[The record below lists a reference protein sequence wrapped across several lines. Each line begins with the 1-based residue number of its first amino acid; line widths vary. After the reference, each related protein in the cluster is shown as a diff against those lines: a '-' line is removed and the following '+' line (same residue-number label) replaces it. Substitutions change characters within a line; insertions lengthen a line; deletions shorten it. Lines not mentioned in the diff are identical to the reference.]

1 MSKLIKRKD
10 GSYSKRGLWDN
21 IRANKGSGKKP
32 TKEMLKQESK
42 IKKEGSMNS
51 MYKKGG
57 KASKKP
63 MKKESFMEESKEL
76 HFGAP
81 GVRPP
86 MKKKMMGGKYEMG
99 GKKGKDG
106 TYSSEQKARQSRASF
121 ENGGFGDG
129 TTTKKNLLG
138 QTVTTTR
145 SGLDYDRTVT
155 RKDGSVAKKS
165 GVKTDAFNPETGT
178 SDTDNFYKKKFD
190 RSGNLKSSSATT
202 NKYMQEDKDEDGRYT
217 TAEPFSTSSKV
228 NRAGDVTRLNGVK
241 QRFESEDRVSI
252 NEPASGSTTRRDLKE
267 KAMKSR
273 ASFKTGGKSMAPGGG
288 GRFEALV
295 NKLKSK
301 GKSADQAAGIAA
313 SAGRAKYGK
322 GKFQAMAAAGKKK
335 G

>member
-1 MSKLIKRKD
+1 
-10 GSYSKRGLWDN
+10 
-21 IRANKGSGKKP
+21 
-32 TKEMLKQESK
+32 
-42 IKKEGSMNS
+42 MNS

-81 GVRPP
+81 GVTPP

-99 GKKGKDG
+99 GL
-106 TYSSEQKARQSRASF
+106 
-121 ENGGFGDG
+121 GDG

-138 QTVTTTR
+138 QTVTTNR

-155 RKDGSVAKKS
+155 RKDGSVAKQS
-165 GVKTDAFNPETGT
+165 GVKTEAFNAETGT
-178 SDTDNFYKKKFD
+178 SDTDNFYKKKYD
-190 RSGNLKSSSATT
+190 RSGKLKSSESTV
-202 NKYMQEDKDEDGRYT
+202 NKYIQEDKNSKGEYDGNSIPYS
-217 TAEPFSTSSKV
+217 FSAKANGNGKVTRENGYKTVDNPDRLTINESSSSSK
-228 NRAGDVTRLNGVK
+228 K
-241 QRFESEDRVSI
+241 
-252 NEPASGSTTRRDLKE
+252 DLQE
-267 KAMKSR
+267 KARRSR
-273 ASFKTGGKSMAPGGG
+273 ASFETGGKSMAPGGG

-301 GKSADQAAGIAA
+301 GKSADQAKGIAA

-322 GKFQAMAAAGKKK
+322 SKFQAMAAAGRKK